1 MIERIVYV
9 KNRDNFR
16 IICTCCFI
24 AQRKCDM
31 MICSCLRHMLLFK
44 RYAL

>member
-1 MIERIVYV
+1 MIERIVFV

-16 IICTCCFI
+16 IICACCFI

-31 MICSCLRHMLLFK
+31 
-44 RYAL
+44 